1 MRTRVRA
8 VRHDGLGAPA
18 SLSCH
23 VRLAYCIAVDR
34 ALWIPRR
41 HECRD
46 KRPVRVVI
54 EATEKRAFASAVDWP
69 GWSRTAK
76 TDDAALEA
84 LAEHAERY
92 AVVAAE
98 AGIPFAP
105 GEYTVIER
113 VSGNSDDR
121 FRCTRCARRR
131 RDASRSAALTP
142 GAWSSLVKAAWAVL
156 DRVARGA
163 PASLR
168 KGPRGGGR
176 DRDAI
181 VEHVLAAEHAYA
193 RKLGVKVP
201 APHRGEKKAIA
212 AMRDAIARRCCVRRA
227 PADALVERGWVPR
240 YAARRIAWHAIDH
253 AWEIENRSEL

>member
-1 MRTRVRA
+1 MSAR
-8 VRHDGLGAPA
+8 
-18 SLSCH
+18 
-23 VRLAYCIAVDR
+23 
-34 ALWIPRR
+34 
-41 HECRD
+41 

-76 TDDAALEA
+76 TGDAALQA

-92 AVVAAE
+92 AVVTAE

-113 VSGNSDDR
+113 VRGTATTDFGAPDVPTAAEGKRLSSAD
-121 FRCTRCARRR
+121 ARRMV
-131 RDASRSAALTP
+131 AL
-142 GAWSSLVKAAWAVL
+142 VEAAWAVL

-163 PASLR
+163 PPSLR

-193 RKLGVKVP
+193 GKLGVKVP
-201 APHRGEKKAIA
+201 APHRGDKKAIA
-212 AMRDAIARRCCVRRA
+212 TMRGAIVEVLRGARS
-227 PADALVERGWVPR
+227 ADALVERGWLPR
-240 YAARRIAWHAIDH
+240 YAARRIAWHALDH
-253 AWEIENRSEL
+253 AWEIENRSDA

>member
-1 MRTRVRA
+1 MSAR
-8 VRHDGLGAPA
+8 
-18 SLSCH
+18 
-23 VRLAYCIAVDR
+23 
-34 ALWIPRR
+34 
-41 HECRD
+41 

-69 GWSRTAK
+69 GWSRTAR
-76 TDDAALEA
+76 TDEAALQA

-92 AVVAAE
+92 AVVAAK
-98 AGIPFAP
+98 AGIPFAL

-113 VSGNSDDR
+113 VPGTATTDFGAPDVPAAAEREPLNSAD
-121 FRCTRCARRR
+121 ARR
-131 RDASRSAALTP
+131 TV
-142 GAWSSLVKAAWAVL
+142 SLVEAAWAVL

-163 PASLR
+163 PPSLR

-181 VEHVLAAEHAYA
+181 LEHVLAAEHAYA

-201 APHRGEKKAIA
+201 APHRDQKKAIA
-212 AMRDAIARRCCVRRA
+212 TLREAIVEVLRDARS
-227 PADALVERGWVPR
+227 ADVLVEHPWLPR
-240 YAARRIAWHAIDH
+240 YAARRIAWHVIDH